1 MAGPAPKLPV
11 LTLDS
16 DHLRST
22 GHGTG
27 RLRAAPKGGE
37 KAGGREGK
45 RRCCAGHPW
54 RVCVWLRGT
63 SGVCGCGCGR
73 VDSPSFGSVWS
84 MLVCPCRAES
94 RTRLGT
100 WQRVVALSVATGRV
114 LHAPTGLAREG
125 GRNPRPAAEPSRA
138 VRLVLV
144 LVLPSARLWR
154 LGADRQC
161 GPLEPTTRAG
171 LPLVV
176 TMAWSVSDPSGTG
189 RGSLQP
195 ASYRPLMLALTFDRH
210 KNQIVQANLIVS
222 LQTSNLGHTNR
233 KIPLNCPTT
242 VASVPGRCSLH
253 SDCQT
258 RQRLWL
264 CYVD

>member
-1 MAGPAPKLPV
+1 MWLWLWSCRLPV
-11 LTLDS
+11 LWFGLVNAWLPLPCRVA
-16 DHLRST
+16 HAAGHMAACRGALGRLRPGLARSNRP
-22 GHGTG
+22 GTG
-27 RLRAAPKGGE
+27 RGTESAA
-37 KAGGREGK
+37 
-45 RRCCAGHPW
+45 
-54 RVCVWLRGT
+54 
-63 SGVCGCGCGR
+63 
-73 VDSPSFGSVWS
+73 GSRTE
-84 MLVCPCRAES
+84 PCRAS
-94 RTRLGT
+94 
-100 WQRVVALSVATGRV
+100 
-114 LHAPTGLAREG
+114 P
-125 GRNPRPAAEPSRA
+125 
-138 VRLVLV
+138 LV

-242 VASVPGRCSLH
+242 VASVPGRCSFH

>member
-1 MAGPAPKLPV
+1 M

-138 VRLVLV
+138 VRLLSS
-144 LVLPSARLWR
+144 LSFLPP
-154 LGADRQC
+154 GC
-161 GPLEPTTRAG
+161 GDLEPTDSAG
-171 LPLVV
+171 RWNQPLAPVCRS
-176 TMAWSVSDPSGTG
+176 WS
-189 RGSLQP
+189 RW
-195 ASYRPLMLALTFDRH
+195 R
-210 KNQIVQANLIVS
+210 
-222 LQTSNLGHTNR
+222 
-233 KIPLNCPTT
+233 
-242 VASVPGRCSLH
+242 GRCPIRPGPGEGLFNQPRIAH
-253 SDCQT
+253 
-258 RQRLWL
+258 
-264 CYVD
+264 